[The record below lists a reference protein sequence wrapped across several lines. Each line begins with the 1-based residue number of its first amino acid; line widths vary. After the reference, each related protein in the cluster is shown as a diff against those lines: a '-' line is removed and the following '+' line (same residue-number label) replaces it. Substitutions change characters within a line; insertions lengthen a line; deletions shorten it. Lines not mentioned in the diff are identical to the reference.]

1 MRCVC
6 CDVSLSDGESV
17 LKHPETGQYLDMC
30 CECLIATQIVPK
42 KLINQLMVS
51 RFNETNESEHSDF
64 KDTL

>member
-51 RFNETNESEHSDF
+51 RFNETNESEHPDF